1 MPLNRFK
8 KHFVR
13 ISAKDLL
20 IGTTIIPQ
28 KHYIMSFIIFIEMA
42 IIIYGMNT
50 TGQIYALESGV
61 QHYAWGC
68 RSRGGKKP
76 FIADLLGES
85 AGNSPWA
92 ELWIGA
98 HPSLSSQIVAGDRKE
113 PLNAFIAADPQGCLG
128 EETLKAGFKELPFLL
143 KVLSC
148 ERALSIQSHPDKTTA
163 EKLHENDSRHY
174 RDANHKPEIMIALTP
189 FRALG
194 GFRKAEDAVAD
205 LARLSCVHSWRQ
217 VYQEAQDITP
227 KVLCETLLNLPMSL
241 VRKMLTDLEKEL
253 KALGKRTERE
263 ELALDLI
270 QQYPCDRGVFFSF
283 LLNIINLKPG
293 DFLYIPPNEPHAYL
307 CGTGVECM
315 ANSDNVIRAGLTP
328 KNIDIHVLLGTL
340 TFKAE
345 TVAAAAPKEESKGVR
360 LYSSPARE
368 YEVRISDD
376 VAVNFS
382 ERSGVPGVL
391 LVLSGAYELSWPGGS
406 AIAKRGSSWFF
417 PASLKEATAKPLEAG
432 SELAM
437 ATVPRA

>member
-1 MPLNRFK
+1 
-8 KHFVR
+8 
-13 ISAKDLL
+13 
-20 IGTTIIPQ
+20 
-28 KHYIMSFIIFIEMA
+28 MST
-42 IIIYGMNT
+42 T
-50 TGQIYALESGV
+50 TGQLYALESGV

-68 RSRGGKKP
+68 RSHGGKKP
-76 FIADLLGES
+76 FIAELLGES

-98 HPSLSSQIVAGDRKE
+98 HPSLCSQIVMGETKE
-113 PLNAFIAADPQGCLG
+113 PLNTFIAADPQGCLG
-128 EETLKAGFKELPFLL
+128 EMTLQAGFQELPFLL

-163 EKLHENDSRHY
+163 EKLHESDPRHY

-189 FRALG
+189 FNALG

-205 LARLSCVHSWRQ
+205 LARLSCVQSWRQ
-217 VYQEAQDITP
+217 VYQEAQSITP

-241 VRKMLTDLEKEL
+241 VRKMLTNLEKEL
-253 KALGKRTERE
+253 KALEKRTERE
-263 ELALDLI
+263 ELALNLI

-283 LLNIINLKPG
+283 LLNIIKLKPG

-307 CGTGVECM
+307 SGTGVECM

-345 TVAAAAPKEESKGVR
+345 TVGADAPKLESEGVR
-360 LYSSPARE
+360 LYASPARE

-376 VAVNFS
+376 VVVNFS

-406 AIAKRGSSWFF
+406 AVAKRGSSWFF

-437 ATVPRA
+437 ATVPRG